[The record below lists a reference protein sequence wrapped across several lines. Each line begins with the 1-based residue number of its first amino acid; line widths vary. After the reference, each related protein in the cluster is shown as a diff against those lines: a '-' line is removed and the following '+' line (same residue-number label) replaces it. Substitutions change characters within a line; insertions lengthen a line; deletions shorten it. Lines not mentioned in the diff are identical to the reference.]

1 MQAQADRSMRS
12 ARAVTADL
20 SGGDRV
26 PRVVAVVGP
35 RGVGKSS
42 IVRALVKHYT
52 RHALGEVVGPV
63 TVVTGKQKRITL
75 VEVPPDLPSM
85 IDAAKVCDLAVLVI
99 DAHFGLEMETFEFL
113 NIAAVHG
120 MPRVMGVL
128 THLDKIRDGKRMSK
142 TKKALKSRFWTEVHE
157 GAKLF
162 YLSGMRSNGEYLKR
176 EVLNL
181 ARFLSITKYRP
192 ISWRNEHAYV
202 LADRVEDLTPA
213 DAPVGVGRTV
223 AVYGF
228 VRGAPLRVPVAM
240 HMFGVGDLWV
250 EQAEVR
256 ADPIPPPAAMADGD
270 GKASKRRRSLSLKER
285 QLHAPMSDFDGI
297 AYDEDAAYIHV
308 PDRSVRFS
316 QTSKSSPDDDEDG
329 DDDSVASDEE
339 GVRMVRKLQRTSRS
353 LAEQSSAWGLR
364 LWRDSEAVR
373 APAESPGDA
382 DDRFRRPLEGTEAG
396 VSVEVEDIGERRIR
410 QARREHASRVAPAPS
425 LQRVLYDDDASDDSG
440 MEEEEKRTARVQPW
454 GVAAGRDDVAGAGQP
469 SEDDDAPGGLFRVR
483 RAPVVDSLANAWSRD
498 CSTVAAP
505 ITGSAAE
512 DAQLRQRFAA
522 RAAFVEHY
530 KGGTSDADEVV
541 DVEAR
546 PPVPSDPTVN
556 DGSDEDGDDEAW
568 DDLSDAVEE
577 ESGESDAENDSSSAV
592 MGGTDAEQVFDVD
605 GGNDGDDSGS
615 GDRDEEVEMTDGESN
630 NHICKGARFVDAADR
645 NQVRLETADGG
656 ASTQLSTSEAN
667 AVTGGADHYE
677 RERQAAQERQ
687 QRSEEQ
693 LSALDAPLR
702 QELEG
707 IRPGTYVRLVLRG
720 VPAEFTRHYDPRRLV
735 VLGALP
741 APLEQTLSFMR
752 VRLLRHRWF
761 RKVLKNRDPL
771 IFSVGWRRFEAAP
784 VLAMPDA
791 NGRERMIKYTP
802 EHLHCDAVVYGPL
815 ASPGTGVVCF
825 QTLGGERQRSFRV
838 AATGVVKEV
847 DAQFRIV
854 KKLKLVGEPMR
865 IFKNTAFVRGMF
877 NSELEVAKF
886 VGALLRTP
894 SGLRGMVKKAVRDGP
909 PGTFRATFEDRLLKS
924 DIVFLRAWV
933 PVQPPRYCVITA
945 NLLLPAAS
953 DTYRVMRTVR
963 EIRQAKQ
970 LPIPHRDDSMYRSVE
985 RAPRRFHPLRL
996 PAKLT
1001 AALPFSAKPKDEQR
1015 SDGIRKRRAR
1025 SHPGADERAVVM
1037 APEERREHTFL
1048 QMLNA
1053 LRHDREAKRKQAA
1066 KQKRV
1071 PIEAQRRAD
1080 EERHR
1085 RNERERKKARYAR
1098 QATRSQHRTSTPSS
1112 KRQRADESG

>member
-1 MQAQADRSMRS
+1 
-12 ARAVTADL
+12 
-20 SGGDRV
+20 
-26 PRVVAVVGP
+26 
-35 RGVGKSS
+35 
-42 IVRALVKHYT
+42 
-52 RHALGEVVGPV
+52 
-63 TVVTGKQKRITL
+63 
-75 VEVPPDLPSM
+75 
-85 IDAAKVCDLAVLVI
+85 
-99 DAHFGLEMETFEFL
+99 
-113 NIAAVHG
+113 
-120 MPRVMGVL
+120 
-128 THLDKIRDGKRMSK
+128 
-142 TKKALKSRFWTEVHE
+142 
-157 GAKLF
+157 
-162 YLSGMRSNGEYLKR
+162 
-176 EVLNL
+176 
-181 ARFLSITKYRP
+181 
-192 ISWRNEHAYV
+192 
-202 LADRVEDLTPA
+202 
-213 DAPVGVGRTV
+213 
-223 AVYGF
+223 
-228 VRGAPLRVPVAM
+228 M

-364 LWRDSEAVR
+364 LWRESEAVR

-630 NHICKGARFVDAADR
+630 NHICEGARFVDAADR

-656 ASTQLSTSEAN
+656 ASTQPSTSEAN
-667 AVTGGADHYE
+667 AVTA
-677 RERQAAQERQ
+677 
-687 QRSEEQ
+687 
-693 LSALDAPLR
+693 
-702 QELEG
+702 
-707 IRPGTYVRLVLRG
+707 LRG
-720 VPAEFTRHYDPRRLV
+720 AAVCPRC
-735 VLGALP
+735 A
-741 APLEQTLSFMR
+741 
-752 VRLLRHRWF
+752 
-761 RKVLKNRDPL
+761 
-771 IFSVGWRRFEAAP
+771 
-784 VLAMPDA
+784 
-791 NGRERMIKYTP
+791 
-802 EHLHCDAVVYGPL
+802 
-815 ASPGTGVVCF
+815 
-825 QTLGGERQRSFRV
+825 
-838 AATGVVKEV
+838 AATGVGGHTARHLCAAGVARRARRIHPALRSATSGGAGRVARPAGADALVHACAPAAASLVPQSAEEPRPADLFGRLAPFRGGAGPGHARCQRARAHDQV
-847 DAQFRIV
+847 HSGAFALRRGGVRPAGIARHRRRVLPDIGRRAAAQFPGGGHRRSEGGGCAV
-854 KKLKLVGEPMR
+854 SDCEEAQAGRRADAHLQEHGVCSGHVQLRAGGGQVCRRVAAHAQRASRYGQEGPPAEKRHRVSAGVG
-865 IFKNTAFVRGMF
+865 AG
-877 NSELEVAKF
+877 AAA
-886 VGALLRTP
+886 ALLRDHRQPVVARGERHLPGDAHGAGNSPGGAAAHPTP
-894 SGLRGMVKKAVRDGP
+894 RRLDVSQRGAR
-909 PGTFRATFEDRLLKS
+909 
-924 DIVFLRAWV
+924 
-933 PVQPPRYCVITA
+933 TA
-945 NLLLPAAS
+945 PIPPAAAS
-953 DTYRVMRTVR
+953 G
-963 EIRQAKQ
+963 QA
-970 LPIPHRDDSMYRSVE
+970 DGG
-985 RAPRRFHPLRL
+985 
-996 PAKLT
+996 
-1001 AALPFSAKPKDEQR
+1001 AALLRQT
-1015 SDGIRKRRAR
+1015 
-1025 SHPGADERAVVM
+1025 ER
-1037 APEERREHTFL
+1037 
-1048 QMLNA
+1048 
-1053 LRHDREAKRKQAA
+1053 
-1066 KQKRV
+1066 
-1071 PIEAQRRAD
+1071 
-1080 EERHR
+1080 
-1085 RNERERKKARYAR
+1085 
-1098 QATRSQHRTSTPSS
+1098 
-1112 KRQRADESG
+1112 